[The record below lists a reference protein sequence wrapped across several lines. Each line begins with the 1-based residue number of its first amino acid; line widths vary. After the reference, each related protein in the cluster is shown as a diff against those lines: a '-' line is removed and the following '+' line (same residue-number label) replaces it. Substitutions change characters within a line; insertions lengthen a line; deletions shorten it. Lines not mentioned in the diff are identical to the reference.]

1 MKYLLQSTII
11 CFLIP
16 SFSLSS
22 RAQNYPERINFNIQ
36 ENAHNITFNAI
47 LENDVQINV
56 SLPHLSDWEGKGE
69 LMSVLQT
76 AISQMKNLQDSFTNP
91 LNTKVLNIY
100 QPINSEMLAIQI
112 KQEEN
117 KNLDLIL
124 RGNQYYSLKTKS
136 DTVRIIKDI
145 DLSAKMKEEDS
156 EEKSQKQYV
165 FILNNLEE
173 INSASVLESVKK
185 VELQLDSIHSVYLQ
199 KWKRPQQ
206 TAKKLD
212 VVLKGDS
219 VVIHRPNQFFKCL
232 SPDVSFGIEA
242 FNGQFSTTI
251 DIGLA
256 YVWNKYQEKSMY
268 AKLNLTTYTFP
279 QIKLSESSS
288 YSSLDFEIGGANTTQ
303 GFLSNK
309 AAIGFGYF
317 FGSHGY
323 QNRFELTDM
332 TRLYLIYPITNK
344 LNIGLDIMTNWK
356 ISKAAKEE
364 GRAKGVWG
372 IFIKYSFL

>member
-1 MKYLLQSTII
+1 MNYLFQSTMLFI
-11 CFLIP
+11 LLL
-16 SFSLSS
+16 SLSLSS
-22 RAQNYPERINFNIQ
+22 KGQNYPENVNFSIQ
-36 ENAHNITFNAI
+36 ENAHNISFHSI
-47 LENDVQINV
+47 LENDEQINI

-76 AISQMKNLQDSFTNP
+76 AISQINNLKDSFSNP
-91 LNTKVLNIY
+91 LNTKALNIY
-100 QPINSEMLAIQI
+100 QPAGSELLAIQI

-117 KNLDLIL
+117 KNRDMIL
-124 RGNQYYSLKTKS
+124 KGNQYYSLKIKN
-136 DTVRIIKDI
+136 DTIRFIKDI
-145 DLSAKMKEEDS
+145 HLPAKKNYVDS
-156 EEKSQKQYV
+156 EEKSQKEYV

-173 INSASVLESVKK
+173 INSVHMLQSVERT
-185 VELQLDSIHSVYLQ
+185 ERQIDSIHSVYMQ
-199 KWKRPQQ
+199 KWKRPHQ
-206 TAKKLD
+206 TGKKLD
-212 VVLKGDS
+212 VVLNGDS
-219 VVIHRPNQFFKCL
+219 IAIQRPNQFFNCL
-232 SPDVSFGIEA
+232 SPDIAFGIEA

-256 YVWNKYQEKSMY
+256 YVWNKYQEKSIY
-268 AKLNLTTYTFP
+268 AKLNFTSYTFP
-279 QIKLSESSS
+279 QINLSESSS
-288 YSSLDFEIGGANTTQ
+288 YTSLDFEFGGANTTQ

-332 TRLYLIYPITNK
+332 TRLYLLYPITNK

-372 IFIKYSFL
+372 LFIKYSFL